1 MRKLFIMCILGSILS
16 GCSSKPKVQ
25 EFDPVAPEVAGSSVP
40 SGSIETVRQSPEVR
54 VYHLGRMVDRDNPY
68 IMHEASTIYVL
79 SDSGAW
85 NLSPNYPPRDAR
97 HNRSVT
103 LEGPLTAEKILEI
116 QTLRATNSLML
127 NLGDQLVKSHNDFVA
142 DKKRREQEAK
152 SKSSTETAL
161 KKEIEQ
167 LRNLSRQQAQKLVE
181 LELKLKE
188 SNLRRNTK

>member
-1 MRKLFIMCILGSILS
+1 MRMIAQTVLS
-16 GCSSKPKVQ
+16 ALLLCGCSSKPKVQ

-54 VYHLGRMVDRDNPY
+54 VYHLGRMVDRDNPN

-79 SDSGAW
+79 SDSGTW

-97 HNRSVT
+97 HNRTIT